1 MNESSGA
8 GLQGQPEPSDCI
20 ANAAELRVFIAASTA
35 MNDNRFQGHDPR
47 EAEPAVD
54 EQWYYEQHAVPHGP
68 LAGEQLQQLVHKGA
82 IEPTTLVWR
91 EGLAE
96 WMTAEAAGFIAAPAR
111 AVPPPLP
118 VPPPVVAGTLQSG
131 APQVSAPRTAAPA
144 VSDVRTG
151 HRPVSPAAMNWPLV
165 IGGGAAALLV
175 AVALGWFANA
185 MLNQQPEPRQVAV
198 AAPESHATANR
209 AETNPLL
216 ASPSRPPAPP
226 PVQIPPAPP
235 TAPAVISSP
244 PAPAPAAPA
253 SSTATSLPA
262 TTTPPAVTA
271 APTAPTTQPMPS
283 VPSTLAP
290 PNLPQPN
297 GKPQTLY
304 QEIDVQR
311 QPKFS
316 ILGSVTA
323 QDLHYQML
331 SELRVGVPDDKGLRK
346 IEQYVRDTKLLKADE
361 LSQGMFEGSLRDL
374 VGWQFTFQ
382 VNRRGDIME
391 WKGGPPAG
399 RKAAKVERGAE
410 LGFMV
415 TSVMDE
421 DGWKEMAQLSFFV
434 PEEQTA
440 GSQTWVRKMTHDF
453 GPLGSWAG
461 ETHYT
466 PKEGQGSAPL
476 QIDYVHKMAY
486 KPPDKGIGGL
496 PFTVSEANFKPEIA
510 AGTFHYDKQAGR
522 VIQVQERFLVKGNLA
537 IDLVGQAAAVE
548 MEEDQLITVRML
560 ERNPWEQ

>member
-1 MNESSGA
+1 
-8 GLQGQPEPSDCI
+8 
-20 ANAAELRVFIAASTA
+20 
-35 MNDNRFQGHDPR
+35 
-47 EAEPAVD
+47 VD
-54 EQWYYEQHAVPHGP
+54 EQWYYEQHGTPHGP
-68 LAGEQLQQLVHKGA
+68 LAGEQLQQLVLKGA

-96 WMTAEAAGFIAAPAR
+96 WMTAEAAGFTAAPAR
-111 AVPPPLP
+111 PGPPPLP
-118 VPPPVVAGTLQSG
+118 VPPPVVAPRPQVG
-131 APQVSAPRTAAPA
+131 APLIAAPA
-144 VSDVRTG
+144 VAAS
-151 HRPVSPAAMNWPLV
+151 RPIRRPSSPAAMNWPLV
-165 IGGGAAALLV
+165 IGGGSLALVV

-185 MLNQQPEPRQVAV
+185 MLNQQPEPRQVAAV
-198 AAPESHATANR
+198 APVAHDTADP
-209 AETNPLL
+209 AERNPLP
-216 ASPSRPPAPP
+216 ASPPRPPAP
-226 PVQIPPAPP
+226 VTPPAPP
-235 TAPAVISSP
+235 AISPAPAVASSP
-244 PAPAPAAPA
+244 PATVPVAPA
-253 SSTATSLPA
+253 SSAPTNPPA
-262 TTTPPAVTA
+262 TPPLPVVSTPTPK
-271 APTAPTTQPMPS
+271 PPTQPIPAS
-283 VPSTLAP
+283 PSTPAP
-290 PNLPQPN
+290 PTQPQPTS
-297 GKPQTLY
+297 KPQTLY

-331 SELRVGVPDDKGLRK
+331 SELRVGVADDKGLRK

-374 VGWQFTFQ
+374 IGWQFTFQ
-382 VNRRGDIME
+382 VNRRGDIIE

-399 RKAAKVERGAE
+399 RKAARVERGAE

-453 GPLGSWAG
+453 GPLGSWVG

-476 QIDYVHKMAY
+476 QIDYIHKMAY
-486 KPPDKGIGGL
+486 KPPAKGIGGL
-496 PFTVSEANFKPEIA
+496 PFTVADATFKPEIA

-522 VIQVQERFLVKGNLA
+522 VMQVQERFLVKGSLA
-537 IDLVGQAAAVE
+537 TELLGQAAAVE

-560 ERNPWEQ
+560 ERNPWE

>member
-1 MNESSGA
+1 M
-8 GLQGQPEPSDCI
+8 D
-20 ANAAELRVFIAASTA
+20 EL
-35 MNDNRFQGHDPR
+35 
-47 EAEPAVD
+47 
-54 EQWYYEQHAVPHGP
+54 WYYEQHGTPHGP
-68 LAGEQLQQLVHKGA
+68 LEAEQLQQLVHKRT

-91 EGLAE
+91 EGLSE

-118 VPPPVVAGTLQSG
+118 VPPPVVASVPRIT
-131 APQVSAPRTAAPA
+131 APLVSAPA
-144 VSDVRTG
+144 VPTVRQG

-165 IGGGAAALLV
+165 IGGGALALVV
-175 AVALGWFANA
+175 AVAIGWFANA
-185 MLNQQPEPRQVAV
+185 MLNQQGEPEQVA
-198 AAPESHATANR
+198 AAPVTHDTAST
-209 AETNPLL
+209 AETNPLP
-216 ASPSRPPAPP
+216 ASPPRPPAPP
-226 PVQIPPAPP
+226 IVQASPAAPPTTAVVPSPPVPTPVAPATSTAISPPVTTAPPATSEPPPAPP
-235 TAPAVISSP
+235 TQP
-244 PAPAPAAPA
+244 
-253 SSTATSLPA
+253 
-262 TTTPPAVTA
+262 TPF
-271 APTAPTTQPMPS
+271 
-283 VPSTLAP
+283 VPSTPAP
-290 PNLPQPN
+290 KPEPTN
-297 GKPQTLY
+297 KPQTLY

-316 ILGSVTA
+316 ILGSETA

-331 SELRVGVPDDKGLRK
+331 SELRVGVADDKGLRK

-374 VGWQFTFQ
+374 IGWQFTFQ
-382 VNRRGDIME
+382 VNRRGDITL

-466 PKEGQGSAPL
+466 PKEGPGSAPL

-486 KPPDKGIGGL
+486 KPPARGIGGL
-496 PFTVSEANFKPEIA
+496 PFAVTDAKFTPEIA
-510 AGTFHYDKQAGR
+510 EGKFHYDKQAGR
-522 VIQVQERFLVKGNLA
+522 VIQVQERFLVKGALA
-537 IDLVGQAAAVE
+537 TELLGQAAAVE
-548 MEEDQLITVRML
+548 MQEDQLITVRML